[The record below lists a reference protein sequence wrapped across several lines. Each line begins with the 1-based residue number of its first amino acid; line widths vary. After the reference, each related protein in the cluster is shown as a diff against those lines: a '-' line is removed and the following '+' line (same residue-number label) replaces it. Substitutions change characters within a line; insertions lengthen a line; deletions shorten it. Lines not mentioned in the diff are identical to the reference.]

1 MHTAYLTLTANL
13 YLFIIIIHC
22 YHIILK
28 VPWSKLSNAS
38 LALAPHGAFVYK
50 TTNDTVVYEAIKLV
64 PVDSP
69 DAAIVFSAPEPFC
82 TAAKTFDDITSG
94 KVNCSND
101 EVINERIRI
110 GLNCWASPMSYTT
123 NEPFVN
129 YDEFAWVSADATKCG
144 EYVYQLKDGTGL
156 MQHSCDGTDT
166 NAQSDR
172 LKRTWKIMKQL
183 PWQMNLLLPRHLTNK
198 MEH

>member
-1 MHTAYLTLTANL
+1 M
-13 YLFIIIIHC
+13 
-22 YHIILK
+22 
-28 VPWSKLSNAS
+28 SNAS

-50 TTNDTVVYEAIKLV
+50 TANDTVVYEAIKLV

-69 DAAIVFSAPEPFC
+69 DANLVFSAPEPFC

-94 KVNCSND
+94 KVNCSDD
-101 EVINERIRI
+101 EVMNERIRT

-156 MQHSCDGTDT
+156 VQHSCDGPDT
-166 NAQSDR
+166 NAQSVDETETNMEDNETTAVADEPTPTSAPDKQDGT
-172 LKRTWKIMKQL
+172 LTPTSNSAIIQTGLATAVVVGASLIM
-183 PWQMNLLLPRHLTNK
+183 
-198 MEH
+198 